1 MKFYWDPKEQSTK
14 RHPVNIRFTKKT
26 SKRYKCVRIETKNLY
41 PWFNAVINHGYSFWC

>member
-26 SKRYKCVRIETKNLY
+26 SASLLRDTNVLELKQNICTRGLTR
-41 PWFNAVINHGYSFWC
+41 